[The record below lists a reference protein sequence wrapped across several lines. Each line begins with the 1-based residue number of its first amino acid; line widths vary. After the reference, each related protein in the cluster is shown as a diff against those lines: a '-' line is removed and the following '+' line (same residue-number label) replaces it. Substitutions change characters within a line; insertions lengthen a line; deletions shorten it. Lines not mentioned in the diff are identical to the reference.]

1 MPEDTTHRLFREA
14 AATGRNLSGASRRK
28 REGGPVGRIEWHGS
42 TMGGTNGFVNGV
54 SLFHI
59 GYGLSQPPHGNDHW
73 VLSGELPVRT
83 RKGFKSQEEAQGGAE
98 KILEAFIQ
106 KLGATFPPE
115 PPQATGEPRTAFEA
129 WWAAETAHWTANG
142 APVGR
147 DAAKELAQTAYDA
160 GFADA
165 TKVAGE
171 IFGPQP
177 DDED

>member
-1 MPEDTTHRLFREA
+1 M
-14 AATGRNLSGASRRK
+14 
-28 REGGPVGRIEWHGS
+28 GRIEWHSS
-42 TMGGTNGFVNGV
+42 TMGGTNGFVNGKL
-54 SLFHI
+54 LFNVC
-59 GYGLSQPPHGNDHW
+59 YGISQPPHGNDRW
-73 VLSGELPVRT
+73 VLTGELPVAT
-83 RKGFKSQEEAQGGAE
+83 SKGHETEVVAKERAE
-98 KILEAFIQ
+98 KVLEAFVQ
-106 KLGATFPPE
+106 RLGATFPVGPE
-115 PPQATGEPRTAFEA
+115 TATGEPGAAFER

-147 DAAKELAQTAYDA
+147 DAVKELAQTAYDA